1 MAYKKEDWLSRITN
15 RSDITSLLTHLTKP
29 TSDTKGLSEDE
40 INKLATE
47 NLIKILQD
55 GVIYGS
61 TTEKG
66 FIVGQTP
73 AVCFQDVPI
82 YGLIENIEHELQRR
96 RNNPNERYRYCGVGL
111 GFNKRYI
118 FKLGGRPVIYE
129 KTETAKKILPKDEY
143 WRVVNFDIDL
153 SKNFLIDWTHE
164 REWRLPNEFRFKP
177 FETHVLLYNKICWDF
192 FRDNC
197 PKEVLEQID
206 GITVLRRVLL

>member
-1 MAYKKEDWLSRITN
+1 MAYKKDDWLSRIVN

-29 TSDTKGLSEDE
+29 GLDIKGLSEDE

-55 GVIYGS
+55 RVINGS

-66 FIVGQTP
+66 FIVGNTP

-82 YGLIENIEHELQRR
+82 YGLIENIEHEVQRR
-96 RNNPNERYRYCGVGL
+96 RDNPNERYRYCGVGL

-129 KTETAKKILPKDEY
+129 KTEIAKKILPKDEY
-143 WRVVNFDIDL
+143 
-153 SKNFLIDWTHE
+153 
-164 REWRLPNEFRFKP
+164 
-177 FETHVLLYNKICWDF
+177 
-192 FRDNC
+192 
-197 PKEVLEQID
+197 
-206 GITVLRRVLL
+206 